1 MNNMEKYTSN
11 NLFVFTIKL
20 KDNKEY
26 YIGKN
31 FQFILLN
38 KDTTFKEIEKNAKLY
53 SRRGA
58 KIIDSMIWDK
68 KRLKIE
74 KEFGV
79 HLDRTSYCTLD
90 YLARQFN
97 VNCFS

>member
-1 MNNMEKYTSN
+1 MNNIKKYTSN

-20 KDNKEY
+20 KDNTEY

-38 KDTTFKEIEKNAKLY
+38 KDTTFKEIERNAKLY
-53 SRRGA
+53 SQRGA
-58 KIIDSMIWDK
+58 KIIESMIWYK
-68 KRLKIE
+68 KKLQLE
-74 KEFGV
+74 KKFGFD
-79 HLDRTSYCTLD
+79 LDRTSYCTLD